1 MAPSDTAPPA
11 PPLSQLLIA
20 RYALLVALCALIPLP
35 IVDSM
40 VENYLRRRMA
50 RKIAERHGQEL
61 APDALSTLADAPSGG
76 CVGCLFAILWWPVKK
91 LLKTLS
97 VVFQV
102 KGITDTMSEVVH
114 RGLLLEEAFRA
125 GWLPGDAAKVRLSM
139 DKALASVDTRPLE
152 RAFNGSL
159 RDVRHDLNRAIWESV
174 RITRARLA
182 SNPGLAG
189 AEALAD
195 AADKDTLGPEASRA
209 SEVMVAAIQGYG
221 LVPELVAWFRAE
233 MGAPPEI
240 EARLPGPIEPE
251 VMASEPTL
259 DPARALPAPVED
271 AVEVAQVPLKTDA
284 NKTGDVTS

>member
-11 PPLSQLLIA
+11 PPLSQLLIG

-35 IVDSM
+35 IVDGM

-61 APDALSTLADAPSGG
+61 PPDALSTLADAPSGG

-125 GWLPGDAAKVRLSM
+125 GWLPGDTAKVRLAM
-139 DKALASVDTRPLE
+139 DKALTNVDTRPLE
-152 RAFNGSL
+152 RALNGSL
-159 RDVRHDLNRAIWESV
+159 RDVRHELNRAIWESV

-182 SNPGLAG
+182 TQ

-233 MGAPPEI
+233 MGAPPEL
-240 EARLPGPIEPE
+240 EARLPGPLEPE
-251 VMASEPTL
+251 VLASEPDL

-271 AVEVAQVPLKTDA
+271 AVEVAVVSRPEKPS
-284 NKTGDVTS
+284 G